1 VNSKKRAPVC
11 YIVAG
16 PNGAGKTTFAL
27 SYLPEIS
34 GCRNFINA
42 DMIAQ
47 GLSPL
52 DPEAVQMEAGR
63 LFIKEIENKVK
74 LRKDFSFE
82 TTLSGRAYLRLIREL
97 HASGWI
103 IKLFYLCLPDSVFSS
118 KRVRERVKQG
128 GHDIP
133 DDAIKRRFPRSV
145 SNLFVY
151 MGNCDYTICY
161 DNSQTIPEL
170 IFEKDAKGIR
180 IENSIKFDM
189 LKRISNYG
197 KN

>member
-1 VNSKKRAPVC
+1 MKSKKRTPVC

-27 SYLPEIS
+27 SYLPSIS

-52 DPEAVQMEAGR
+52 DPDAVQLEAGR
-63 LFIKEIENKVK
+63 LFLKEIENKVK
-74 LRKDFSFE
+74 LGEDFSFE
-82 TTLSGRAYLRLIREL
+82 TTLAGKTYLRLIREL
-97 HASGWI
+97 RSVGWLV
-103 IKLFYLCLPDSVFSS
+103 KLFYLFLPDSGFSA
-118 KRVRERVKQG
+118 KRVKERVRQG

-133 DDAIKRRFPRSV
+133 DDAIVRRFPRSV

-151 MGNCDYTICY
+151 MENCDYTICY
-161 DNSQTIPEL
+161 DNSKSIPEL
-170 IFEKDAKGIR
+170 IFEKDAK
-180 IENSIKFDM
+180 EIKIKNTLKFNM
-189 LKRISNYG
+189 LKRIACHA
-197 KN
+197 